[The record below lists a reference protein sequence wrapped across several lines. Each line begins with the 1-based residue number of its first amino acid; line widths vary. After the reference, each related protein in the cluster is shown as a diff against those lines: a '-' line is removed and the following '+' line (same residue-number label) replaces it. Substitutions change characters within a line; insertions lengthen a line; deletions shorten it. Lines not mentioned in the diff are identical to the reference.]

1 MLIQVPYGWELPE
14 SAATPEHLV
23 AGRRRILGGALAGA
37 AALSL
42 AGTSRGLAQSAGEVA
57 TNTTY
62 AAGRA
67 MTSEAAATTYNNFSE
82 FSPDK
87 DAWVVAQKMP
97 LAPWTVQITGLVEKP
112 QTLGLDDL
120 VRLMPLEQ
128 RVLRHRCVETW
139 AMTVPWTGFALSR
152 LVDLA
157 RPLTSAKFVSFTS
170 AELPKVMPGLRKSP
184 YPWPYREGVTMQEAM
199 NPLAFMA
206 TGMYGHGLPPQSGGP
221 IRLVLPWKY
230 GFKSAK
236 TLVTIAFTDT
246 QPSTM
251 WQDISPTEYGF
262 WANVNP
268 AYPHPR
274 WSQASERLLG
284 SDERVPTQIFNGY
297 GEFVSSLYSADADR
311 TYFF

>member
-1 MLIQVPYGWELPE
+1 MLIRIRAGWELPE
-14 SAATPEHLV
+14 SAASPEHLV
-23 AGRRRILGGALAGA
+23 VGRRHILGSVMAGA

-42 AGTSRGLAQSAGEVA
+42 AGTSRGLAQPTGEIP
-57 TNTTY
+57 TNTSY
-62 AAGRA
+62 AAGRTL
-67 MTSEAAATTYNNFSE
+67 TSETAATTYNNFSE

-87 DAWVVAQKMP
+87 DAWVAAQKMQ

-120 VRLMPLEQ
+120 MRLMPLEQ
-128 RVLRHRCVETW
+128 RVLRHRCVEAW
-139 AMTVPWTGFALSR
+139 AMTVPWTGFPLSK
-152 LVDLA
+152 LVELA
-157 RPLTSAKFVSFTS
+157 KPLPSAKYVAFTS
-170 AELPKVMPGLRKSP
+170 AELPKVMPGLHRSP
-184 YPWPYREGVTMQEAM
+184 YPWPYREGLTMHEAM

-206 TGMYGHGLPPQSGGP
+206 TGIYGKNLPPQSGGP

-236 TLVTIAFTDT
+236 SLVSITFTDL

-268 AYPHPR
+268 KVAHPR
-274 WSQASERLLG
+274 WSQASERLLS
-284 SDERVPTQIFNGY
+284 SDERVPTQLYNGY
-297 GEFVSSLYSADADR
+297 GEFVASLYPADADR